1 VSDSFDDIAGSG
13 FALCA
18 DHGRAFG
25 DAAECFAKTAAPAN
39 EGDAE
44 GVFGYM
50 VDGVGGGKDFGFVNV
65 VYAES
70 FENLLAFESMDKF
83 GMWRE

>member
-1 VSDSFDDIAGSG
+1 
-13 FALCA
+13 
-18 DHGRAFG
+18 
-25 DAAECFAKTAAPAN
+25 
-39 EGDAE
+39 
-44 GVFGYM
+44 M